1 MRYLYLSFILI
12 LSHLGM
18 AQNLS
23 KEEFVKAVNT
33 IGVYCV
39 TTSLSGNAFAQ
50 TKYVT
55 IEDFE
60 KEKQADLNKNTG
72 TNALLQEFKKF
83 RDLPKPA
90 FSNLNYLKGLG
101 DKNIF
106 SKDGS
111 HDKIAEFFAKTDR
124 KQSYQQN
131 FSEILKLSGMGDKNN
146 GVTTDTTNDL
156 PQEQRQDTTTAVSD
170 PLPTPDVENDI
181 VTTPTTEPIVAEV
194 GFFELKP
201 LSVGALLGTVL
212 GFLGAFFLLKK
223 VGNSDK
229 KEEDS
234 KYKDDRV
241 ASSPVVSE
249 NTPVS
254 SDLIKYQEDI
264 KKLKEINDQ
273 LRREK
278 LELDNRLTEMSEQA
292 NVQPNVQV
300 QQETLAVPREVVAPA
315 PTKSVKY
322 YSIPNQDGIFIAEKS
337 RESSIYSVEYIND
350 NEGIFYIDI
359 SERYLQDAIFEMS
372 TFIDCGCEYTTTPS
386 SSTKGIRVLQT
397 GSVTNESGNW
407 RIVEKCKIEFV

>member
-39 TTSLSGNAFAQ
+39 NTSLSGNAFAQ
-50 TKYVT
+50 TKYIT

-60 KEKQADLNKNTG
+60 KEKQAELNRNTG

-83 RDLPKPA
+83 RDQPKPA
-90 FSNLNYLKGLG
+90 FSSLDYLKGLG

-111 HDKIAEFFAKTDR
+111 HDKISEFFTKTDR
-124 KQSYQQN
+124 KQSYQQKFN
-131 FSEILKLSGMGDKNN
+131 ELLKLSSIVDKNS
-146 GVTTDTTNDL
+146 GVTTDTTNDVT
-156 PQEQRQDTTTAVSD
+156 QEQAQDTTVAISD
-170 PLPTPDVENDI
+170 PLPTSDVEDDI
-181 VTTPTTEPIVAEV
+181 TVTPTTEPKVEEI
-194 GFFELKP
+194 GFFEIKP
-201 LSVGALLGTVL
+201 LSVGLTLGVVL
-212 GFLGAFFLLKK
+212 GFIGAFFLLKK
-223 VGNSDK
+223 VGASDN

-234 KYKDDRV
+234 KYKIDRPT
-241 ASSPVVSE
+241 SSPVNDTTE
-249 NTPVS
+249 VS

-264 KKLKEINDQ
+264 KKLKEINEQ
-273 LRREK
+273 LRVEK
-278 LELDNRLTEMSEQA
+278 NELDNRLMAMSEQA
-292 NVQPNVQV
+292 NVQSNVQP
-300 QQETLAVPREVVAPA
+300 QEEALTAPIEVAAPV

-322 YSIPNQDGIFIAEKS
+322 YSIPNQDGIFTAEKS
-337 RESSIYSVEYIND
+337 RESSIYSVEYINN

-359 SERYLQDAIFEMS
+359 SDRYLQDAIFEMS
-372 TFIDCGCEYTTTPS
+372 TFIDCGCEYTATPS

-397 GSVTNESGNW
+397 GSVINESGNW

>member
-12 LSHLGM
+12 LSHLGI

-23 KEEFVKAVNT
+23 KAEFVKAVNT

-39 TTSLSGNAFAQ
+39 NTSLSGNAFAQ

-60 KEKQADLNKNTG
+60 KEKQAELNRNTG

-83 RDLPKPA
+83 RDQPKPA
-90 FSNLNYLKGLG
+90 FSSLDYLKGLG

-131 FSEILKLSGMGDKNN
+131 FNELLKLSSIVDKNS
-146 GVTTDTTNDL
+146 GVTTDTTNDVT
-156 PQEQRQDTTTAVSD
+156 QEQAQDTTVAVSD
-170 PLPTPDVENDI
+170 PLPTSDVVDDI
-181 VTTPTTEPIVAEV
+181 TVTPTTEPKVEEI
-194 GFFELKP
+194 GFFEIKP
-201 LSVGALLGTVL
+201 LSVGLTLGVVL
-212 GFLGAFFLLKK
+212 GFIGAFFLLKK
-223 VGNSDK
+223 VGSSDDK
-229 KEEDS
+229 
-234 KYKDDRV
+234 KDDRV
-241 ASSPVVSE
+241 ASSPV
-249 NTPVS
+249 NDTTAVS

-264 KKLKEINDQ
+264 KKLKEINEQ
-273 LRREK
+273 LRVEK
-278 LELDNRLTEMSEQA
+278 NELDNRLIAMSEQA
-292 NVQPNVQV
+292 SVQSNVQP
-300 QQETLAVPREVVAPA
+300 QEEALAAPIEVAAPV

-322 YSIPNQDGIFIAEKS
+322 YSIPNQDGIFTAEKS
-337 RESSIYSVEYIND
+337 RESSIYSVEYINN

-359 SERYLQDAIFEMS
+359 SDRYLQDAIFEMS
-372 TFIDCGCEYTTTPS
+372 TFIDCGCEYTATPS

-397 GSVTNESGNW
+397 GSVINESGNW